1 MTGKST
7 FIDPSVQ
14 DYLASVTVREAGVL
28 GELRDETSRLP
39 NAVMQIGPDQ
49 GAFMQLL
56 AKLIGAKRYLEAGVY
71 TGYSTLAVALAL
83 PDDGEIVAC
92 DTSEEY
98 TAIARRYWAKAGVQ
112 QKIDLRIAP
121 ALETMDALVAQG
133 QAGTFD
139 LAFIDADK
147 ANVDAYYERALVLLR
162 SGGLVL
168 VDNVLWSGKV
178 VDPAPQD
185 ADTAALRA
193 LNEKAARDERVDVAL
208 VPVCD
213 GILMARKR

>member
-7 FIDPSVQ
+7 FVDPTVQQYLIDT
-14 DYLASVTVREAGVL
+14 AVREPLVL
-28 GELRDETSRLP
+28 RELREETSRLS

-56 AKLIGAKRYLEAGVY
+56 AKLIGAKRYIEAGVF
-71 TGYSTLAVALAL
+71 TGYSALAVALAL
-83 PDDGEIVAC
+83 PDDGIVVAC

-98 TAIARRYWAKAGVQ
+98 TAIAKRYWAKAGVEK
-112 QKIDLRIAP
+112 KIDLRLAP
-121 ALETMDALVAQG
+121 ALESMDALIAQG

-147 ANVDAYYERALVLLR
+147 TNVDNYYERVLTLLR
-162 SGGLVL
+162 KGGLML
-168 VDNVLWSGKV
+168 VDNVLWSGRV
-178 VDPAPQD
+178 VDPSDRD

-193 LNEKAARDERVDVAL
+193 INEKAGKDERVDVAL

>member
-7 FIDPSVQ
+7 FIDPAVQ

>member
-7 FIDPSVQ
+7 FIDPAVQ
-14 DYLASVTVREAGVL
+14 DYLAAVTVRETAVL
-28 GELRDETSRLP
+28 RELREETSRLP

-71 TGYSTLAVALAL
+71 TGYSSLAVALAL

-98 TAIARRYWAKAGVQ
+98 TTIARRYWAKAGVQ

-162 SGGLVL
+162 PGGLVL

-178 VDPAPQD
+178 VDPASPD

-193 LNEKAARDERVDVAL
+193 LNEKAAGDERVDVAL

>member
-7 FIDPSVQ
+7 FVDPNVQQYLIDT
-14 DYLASVTVREAGVL
+14 AVREPLVL
-28 GELRDETSRLP
+28 RELREETARLS

-56 AKLIGAKRYLEAGVY
+56 AKLIGAKRYIEAGVF
-71 TGYSTLAVALAL
+71 TGYSALAVALAL
-83 PDDGEIVAC
+83 PDDGAVVAC

-98 TAIARRYWAKAGVQ
+98 TAIAKRYWAKAGVEK
-112 QKIDLRIAP
+112 KIELRLAP
-121 ALETMDALVAQG
+121 ALETMDALIAQG

-147 ANVDAYYERALVLLR
+147 TNVDNYYERVLTLLR
-162 SGGLVL
+162 RGGLML
-168 VDNVLWSGKV
+168 VDNVLWSGRV
-178 VDPAPQD
+178 VDPSDRD

-193 LNEKAARDERVDVAL
+193 INEKAGKDERVDVAL